1 MPITLPDPVL
11 ALSMASLQKLNTAD
25 VDQLANLWNVFT
37 KCKESI
43 ESGRRLENLSWRLWF
58 REAHLLPPDTS
69 LSDLTDFTPLDTPLM
84 SRRSSMA
91 GSYQPSTRSM
101 TPFVPHQPSSS
112 FTSRALQAASVAMA
126 ASTHGNASNQTKALS
141 GDLSDP
147 EESEGWSSDDDDD
160 EVEEIDVVQ
169 NQELSSLSNS
179 RGRAQIRPSQI
190 ASSSNQIITN
200 RSVTSPKSVTS
211 PLARETILNL
221 QQQNEKEV
229 KSNNASSN
237 VSTTHSGADR
247 RRAISSSSAFGS
259 RARVKQHNMQR
270 RRRPLSFQQAIES
283 LLLDRESEFTGKAVS
298 GSTSSLPRSIDESR
312 LPSTSSRLMEERK
325 DLASSDATIAEQI
338 PQNSAP
344 AEFSQPST
352 PQKVDQLTVSKKP
365 ARRISILEGCDETK
379 ESSKPKEQ
387 SKEPNQ
393 SRFFVG
399 AASYEGSEHS
409 IESESFAQ
417 QKATS
422 SESKDKE
429 EVALRSPVQ
438 RLKNLH
444 PTSSTG
450 SVEGLRKPSGS
461 KAHHPAAHHGRN
473 TSGTIRTKSALN
485 LQRKTGQSKPRGHV
499 RIASMS
505 KELSEA
511 GKSTSS
517 AGNASEHSKKK
528 RQPVTFTMG
537 SMEGDSD
544 DDYSSVASEKQSAE
558 EVAKI
563 AKDTKV
569 QIEVPGEN
577 SDEWAS
583 DSSTDS
589 EAERK
594 RSAEHRKRAEKERLE
609 NMFKKIPVRSQSAAD
624 ISLLA
629 PGRNSVEQSEPK
641 SEASYST
648 SPAPPPIRS
657 LLSTIFHPTNEDD
670 LAARRKSHASTA
682 DLRIQGEQ
690 SSSKKKVRKT
700 SHEGSEI
707 AQQAG
712 HFAKIGKSNT
722 QSTVIPR
729 PPSIGSHLNNAG
741 LKMSKSAVA
750 LPVLST
756 LGSRSSTSIS
766 RKEAQGSSRHAA
778 VFEDDSSGESSVS
791 DRANSNTADTSP
803 RQSNSEAVERL
814 NELAR
819 ARQNQKKQKKKHNQ
833 RGSGNGELEE
843 RKMSGDGG
851 SRKRTSHS
859 SLDVQVQPEF
869 DEESMIRQY
878 RRTSEPSETPSTQA
892 IATATGKP
900 QRSKSAVNV
909 PEVGLPQSP
918 RTTRRNMLKDE
929 LSESLRQN
937 LLWERQSRNRMLGI
951 GGNRLTSAPVVANES
966 QQEQQQQQDR
976 RRRSNEGNLVG
987 FAPLS
992 QTTSAPLQQSTPSS
1006 VQLSQSQSQQG
1017 HPSFHRNQSVLGGNA
1032 LRPLTQRST
1041 VPDPNVNRTSKQANS
1056 SSSRVTY
1063 TGDFHHTGW

>member
-37 KCKESI
+37 KCKESL

-112 FTSRALQAASVAMA
+112 FTSRALQAASMAMA
-126 ASTHGNASNQTKALS
+126 ASTHGNTNNTKALS

-160 EVEEIDVVQ
+160 ESEAKQ
-169 NQELSSLSNS
+169 SQEVASPSNS
-179 RGRAQIRPSQI
+179 RGRVQVRPSQV
-190 ASSSNQIITN
+190 ASTSNQPT
-200 RSVTSPKSVTS
+200 RSLTSPKSVTS
-211 PLARETILNL
+211 PLARETILNQ
-221 QQQNEKEV
+221 QQQNEKEI

-237 VSTTHSGADR
+237 VSITHSGDR

-283 LLLDRESEFTGKAVS
+283 LLLDRENDFNSRVGS

-312 LPSTSSRLMEERK
+312 LPSTSSRLMGERE
-325 DLASSDATIAEQI
+325 DLESSDATIAEQI

-352 PQKVDQLTVSKKP
+352 PQKIDPLSVSKNSV
-365 ARRISILEGCDETK
+365 RRVSIVDEREEAK
-379 ESSKPKEQ
+379 ESPKPKET
-387 SKEPNQ
+387 NQ

-409 IESESFAQ
+409 LESESSTHP
-417 QKATS
+417 KTVP
-422 SESKDKE
+422 SKSKE
-429 EVALRSPVQ
+429 EAALRSPVQ
-438 RLKNLH
+438 RLKNLP
-444 PTSSTG
+444 PTSSSG
-450 SVEGLRKPSGS
+450 SVEGLRKTSGS
-461 KAHHPAAHHGRN
+461 RAHHPTHHTRN
-473 TSGTIRTKSALN
+473 TSSTIRTKSALN
-485 LQRKTGQSKPRGHV
+485 LHRKTGQGKARGHV
-499 RIASMS
+499 RIASIS
-505 KELSEA
+505 KDLSEV

-517 AGNASEHSKKK
+517 ADNANEQPKNK
-528 RQPVTFTMG
+528 RQPVKFTMG
-537 SMEGDSD
+537 SMEDDSD
-544 DDYSSVASEKQSAE
+544 DDYSSVASEKQISQ
-558 EVAKI
+558 EVAGSSKN
-563 AKDTKV
+563 TKV
-569 QIEVPGEN
+569 QIEVPSEN

-589 EAERK
+589 EEERK
-594 RSAEHRKRAEKERLE
+594 RSVESRKRAEKERLE

-629 PGRNSVEQSEPK
+629 PGSHSVEHPEPK
-641 SEASYST
+641 SEAAYST

-670 LAARRKSHASTA
+670 LARRKSYASAA

-690 SSSKKKVRKT
+690 SSEKKKVRKT

-712 HFAKIGKSNT
+712 HLAKNGKSNT
-722 QSTVIPR
+722 QTTVIPR
-729 PPSIGSHLNNAG
+729 PPSFGAHLNNAG

-766 RKEAQGSSRHAA
+766 RREAQGTSRNAA
-778 VFEDDSSGESSVS
+778 VFEDDSSGESSIS
-791 DRANSNTADTSP
+791 DRANNNTVDGSP

-819 ARQNQKKQKKKHNQ
+819 TRQNQKKQKKKQQQ
-833 RGSGNGELEE
+833 RGSGSGEIED
-843 RKMSGDGG
+843 RRMSGDGG

-869 DEESMIRQY
+869 DEEKMILQH
-878 RRTSEPSETPSTQA
+878 RRTSEPNEASSIQA
-892 IATATGKP
+892 IATTTRKP

-909 PEVGLPQSP
+909 PEIGLPQSP

-951 GGNRLTSAPVVANES
+951 GGNRIATAAGANES
-966 QQEQQQQQDR
+966 TAEPERER
-976 RRRSNEGNLVG
+976 RRRSNEGNFTG
-987 FAPLS
+987 FAPLT
-992 QTTSAPLQQSTPSS
+992 QTTSAPLQPTPSS
-1006 VQLSQSQSQQG
+1006 APLSQSQSQQG
-1017 HPSFHRNQSVLGGNA
+1017 HPTFHRTQSVLGGNA

-1041 VPDPNVNRTSKQANS
+1041 VPDPNANRASQKPN

>member
-84 SRRSSMA
+84 SRRGSMA

-112 FTSRALQAASVAMA
+112 FTSRALQAASMAMA
-126 ASTHGNASNQTKALS
+126 ASTHGNTNHTSTALS

-147 EESEGWSSDDDDD
+147 EESEGWSSDDDDESD
-160 EVEEIDVVQ
+160 AIQSQEV
-169 NQELSSLSNS
+169 
-179 RGRAQIRPSQI
+179 
-190 ASSSNQIITN
+190 ASSSNLRGRVQGRPSQVASTSN
-200 RSVTSPKSVTS
+200 PATRSFTSPKSVTS
-211 PLARETILNL
+211 PLARETILNQ
-221 QQQNEKEV
+221 QQQNEKEI

-237 VSTTHSGADR
+237 VSTTHSGDR

-283 LLLDRESEFTGKAVS
+283 LLLDRESEFSGRMGS

-312 LPSTSSRLMEERK
+312 LPSTSSRLMGEREY
-325 DLASSDATIAEQI
+325 LECSDATIAEQI

-352 PQKVDQLTVSKKP
+352 PQKLDQLSVTKKP
-365 ARRISILEGCDETK
+365 ARRVSIVDAREEENESAKSKEQNK
-379 ESSKPKEQ
+379 ES
-387 SKEPNQ
+387 NQ

-409 IESESFAQ
+409 LESESSHL
-417 QKATS
+417 KTTS
-422 SESKDKE
+422 SKPKDNE
-429 EVALRSPVQ
+429 EAALRSPVQ
-438 RLKNLH
+438 RFKSLH
-444 PTSSTG
+444 PTSSSG
-450 SVEGLRKPSGS
+450 SVEGLRKTSGS
-461 KAHHPAAHHGRN
+461 RAHHPSHHTRN
-473 TSGTIRTKSALN
+473 TSSTIRTKSALN
-485 LQRKTGQSKPRGHV
+485 LHRKNGQGKPRGHV
-499 RIASMS
+499 RIASIS
-505 KELSEA
+505 KDLAEVVQA
-511 GKSTSS
+511 TSS
-517 AGNASEHSKKK
+517 VENANEQPKLK
-528 RQPVTFTMG
+528 RPPVKFTMG

-544 DDYSSVASEKQSAE
+544 DDYSSVSSEKEGS
-558 EVAKI
+558 EVIGGSGKE
-563 AKDTKV
+563 TKV
-569 QIEVPGEN
+569 QIEAPGEN

-589 EAERK
+589 EEERK
-594 RSAEHRKRAEKERLE
+594 RSAERRKRAEKERLE
-609 NMFKKIPVRSQSAAD
+609 NMFKKVPVRSQSAAD
-624 ISLLA
+624 ISLLT
-629 PGRNSVEQSEPK
+629 PGSNSVEHAEPK

-657 LLSTIFHPTNEDD
+657 LLSTIFHPTNDDD
-670 LAARRKSHASTA
+670 LARRKSYASAA

-690 SSSKKKVRKT
+690 NSNKKKVRKT

-712 HFAKIGKSNT
+712 HFAKNGKSTAHTN
-722 QSTVIPR
+722 VIPR
-729 PPSIGSHLNNAG
+729 PPSFGSHLNNAG

-766 RKEAQGSSRHAA
+766 RREAQGTSRHAA
-778 VFEDDSSGESSVS
+778 VFEDDSSGESSIS
-791 DRANSNTADTSP
+791 DRANNNTTDASS

-819 ARQNQKKQKKKHNQ
+819 VRQNQNKQKKKQHQ
-833 RGSGNGELEE
+833 RGSGSGDIEE

-851 SRKRTSHS
+851 SRKSHS

-869 DEESMIRQY
+869 DEEKMIRQY
-878 RRTSEPSETPSTQA
+878 RRTSEPTEAPSTPA
-892 IATATGKP
+892 IATSAGGKP

-951 GGNRLTSAPVVANES
+951 GGNRVTTAPLANES
-966 QQEQQQQQDR
+966 TAEQQEQMHRQ
-976 RRRSNEGNLVG
+976 RSNEGKLTG
-987 FAPLS
+987 FAPLT
-992 QTTSAPLQQSTPSS
+992 QTTSAPMQSTPSS
-1006 VQLSQSQSQQG
+1006 APLSQSHSQQG
-1017 HPSFHRNQSVLGGNA
+1017 HSNFHRTQSVLGGNA

-1041 VPDPNVNRTSKQANS
+1041 VPDPNANRKQGS
-1056 SSSRVTY
+1056 SSSRVPY